1 MWPWSKFKRY
11 ETEIDNLRHRVVL
24 LESELQTAQST
35 INRLSDRDARG
46 RFKK

>member
-11 ETEIDNLRHRVVL
+11 ETEIDKLRNELVL
-24 LESELQTAQST
+24 LRSELQTAQST